1 MSLPVSVIVIAFVMR
16 DNSTDQSPMEPPA
29 EIVDQP
35 PMEPL
40 SGVQAPPAHPPDTI
54 EAKLLLSTWLAIGDV
69 NGYVMPAVDVR
80 DGFYTIHGPFGAH
93 INEIFVLFDEYRGQL
108 ELMRTN
114 LIEAAREVAAGTRP
128 LIDVMEPGYRGH
140 RRGVQRSLCEEID
153 HSFDFLRNR
162 IGYETERRSVNEN
175 ESDDEASLFSNV
187 IESADVSDGE

>member
-1 MSLPVSVIVIAFVMR
+1 MR
-16 DNSTDQSPMEPPA
+16 NENPN
-29 EIVDQP
+29 QP
-35 PMEPL
+35 PMELPTGVADLQPMEPL
-40 SGVQAPPAHPPDTI
+40 AGVQAPPAHPPDTI
-54 EAKLLLSTWLAIGDV
+54 EAKLLLSIWRAIGDV
-69 NGYVMPAVDVR
+69 NGNVMPAVDVR

-128 LIDVMEPGYRGH
+128 LIDEMEPGYRGH
-140 RRGVQRSLCEEID
+140 RRGVKRTLCEEID
-153 HSFDFLRNR
+153 HSFDILRNR